1 MAEGRSPASSW
12 GLAGLAW
19 RSSAFHDTLQ
29 SSPPGSLVTS
39 GDSLLSNTLTG
50 RYTIERELG
59 RPGMAMVYLVRNKH
73 DRPVALKVLRRA
85 ALHERLNIPAV
96 P

>member
-1 MAEGRSPASSW
+1 M
-12 GLAGLAW
+12 
-19 RSSAFHDTLQ
+19 
-29 SSPPGSLVTS
+29 TS
-39 GDSLLSNTLTG
+39 GDSLLTNTLTG